1 LKKQGESRLPALI
14 IELAEVF
21 DMGAVPI
28 FVHCLARAN
37 RIPLERCG
45 GADGYSLGPL
55 EKPIAKRTVTLKS
68 DVTSSGDCLFRRC
81 LVRSDQE
88 RKAMQKIS
96 LIPEAGHDFGC

>member
-1 LKKQGESRLPALI
+1 
-14 IELAEVF
+14 
-21 DMGAVPI
+21 MGAVPI
-28 FVHCLARAN
+28 FVHCLTRAN
-37 RIPLERCG
+37 RIPLERYG

-96 LIPEAGHDFGC
+96 LIPEAGYDFGR